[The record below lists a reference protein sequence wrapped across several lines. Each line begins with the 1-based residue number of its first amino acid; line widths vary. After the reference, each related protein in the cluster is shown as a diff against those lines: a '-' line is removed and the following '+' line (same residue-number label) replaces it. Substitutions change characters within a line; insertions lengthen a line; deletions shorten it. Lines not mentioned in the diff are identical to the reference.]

1 VTEERREEI
10 EASIRTAFD
19 AGDLTSAAQ
28 QIVRDYG
35 PELLGFLISRTRD
48 DAEANEVFAV
58 FCEDLWRGLHGFAWR
73 STARAWAYALAR
85 HAHVRHGL
93 AKSRHQQRNVP
104 LSRTPELETVAQ
116 QVRTTTAV
124 YRQTEVKNQIRA
136 LREQLPL
143 EDQSILILRID
154 KELSWRVV
162 ALVMSGPDDSS
173 SSPTPDEVEREAARM
188 RKRFQLA
195 KEALRVLAREAG
207 LL

>member
-1 VTEERREEI
+1 VTEERREHI
-10 EASIRTAFD
+10 EANVRAAFD
-19 AGDLTSAAQ
+19 EGDLSGAAQ

-48 DAEANEVFAV
+48 EAEANEVFAV
-58 FCEDLWRGLHGFAWR
+58 FCEDLWRGLAGFEWR

-85 HAHVRHGL
+85 HAHVRYGL
-93 AKSRHQQRNVP
+93 AKNRRQHRDVP

-124 YRQTEVKNQIRA
+124 YRQTEVKNQIRM

-143 EDQSILILRID
+143 EDQTILILRID
-154 KELSWRVV
+154 KELSWRDV
-162 ALVMSGPDDSS
+162 ATIMSGPDETP
-173 SSPTPDEVEREAARM
+173 SPEDIEREAARM

-195 KEALRVLAREAG
+195 KDALRELAREAG